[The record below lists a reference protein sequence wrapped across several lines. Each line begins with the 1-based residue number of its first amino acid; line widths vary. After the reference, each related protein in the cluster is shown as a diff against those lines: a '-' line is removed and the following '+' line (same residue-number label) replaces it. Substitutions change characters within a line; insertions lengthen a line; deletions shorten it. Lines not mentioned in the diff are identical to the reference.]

1 MGTAATH
8 EEQHTTTGSTLYMAM
23 ELSEAKWLL
32 MFTVGAGQ
40 KAREKTIRG
49 GDREALHR
57 EILRAKR
64 RFGLTEDA
72 RVVSCYE
79 AGREGF
85 WLHRYLVSLGV
96 QNMVVDSSSI
106 AVNRRRRR
114 AKTDRLDAKQLL
126 IKLLRYDAGEHKE
139 WSVVNVPS
147 VADEAGR
154 QPSRELLTLKA
165 ERTRSSNRIKGLLAT
180 QGIQLC
186 QLAGFDKRLDALRLW
201 DGSALAAELVAQLRR
216 EYERLE
222 HVERQIL
229 AVERDRRQRL
239 RQVKDTV
246 SSQVQKL
253 QRLRAIGPNSAW
265 MFSTELFAWRQFRN
279 RRQVGGIVGLTGT
292 PYDSGQRPHEQGIS
306 KAGNPAVRAMAIE
319 IAWVWLRY
327 QPQSALSQWY
337 QRRFGHGSTRLRR
350 IGIVALAR
358 KLLIALWRY
367 VEFDQLPEGA
377 ALKA

>member
-180 QGIQLC
+180 QGIQLR

-306 KAGNPAVRAMAIE
+306 KAGNPAVRAMTVE

-337 QRRFGHGSTRLRR
+337 QRRFGHGSSRLRR

-377 ALKA
+377 ELKA